1 MAYNASPSY
10 EHIFYVG
17 GTGISGITDLSMSY
31 SVARTPVNI
40 LGGGHIQP
48 VLAEPIQGEIS
59 FTRNYIYD
67 DPLIQLTG
75 DYGVDGSLIYASD
88 LSESNGQ
95 VIGFTSGYLTN
106 YSISAEV
113 GSIPEVR
120 CTFTVFGQLGSG
132 VRNGELDY
140 SGIHTLPHLCFL
152 NQDNIILSV
161 DQSDSNRITKF
172 SQEYNIT
179 RIPVYEL
186 KQKTS
191 QNYYAPTQVITQT
204 PVELSTNFTVEI
216 DDYYTAN
223 MIDNVRSGVYK
234 SLGVN
239 IKCPLKEGTL
249 DGLLDHNSEFIRDH
263 NNQIIQD
270 DGLGIT
276 AYNGNIPASGNL
288 LSESITTSVDGLLAI
303 DLQFRNFI

>member
-31 SVARTPVNI
+31 SVARRPINV

-48 VLAEPIQGEIS
+48 ILAEPPQGEIS
-59 FTRNYIYD
+59 FTRNYIYN
-67 DPLIQLTG
+67 DPLLDLTG

-88 LSESNGQ
+88 LNESAGQ

-106 YSISAEV
+106 YSISADV
-113 GSIPEVR
+113 GSIPQVR
-120 CTFTVFGQLGSG
+120 CTFVVFGQLGSG
-132 VRNGELDY
+132 VRGGELDY
-140 SGIHTLPHLCFL
+140 SGIYELPNLCFL

-179 RIPVYEL
+179 RTPVYDLRE
-186 KQKTS
+186 KTS

-204 PVELSTNFTVEI
+204 PVELSTNFTIEI

-234 SLGVN
+234 SLSVN
-239 IKCPLKEGTL
+239 IRCPIEEGTL
-249 DGLLDHNSEFIRDH
+249 DGLLDHDSEFIRDH
-263 NNQIIQD
+263 NNAIIQD
-270 DGLGIT
+270 DGRGIT
-276 AYNGNIPASGNL
+276 AYDGNIPASGNL
-288 LSESITTSVDGLLAI
+288 VSESITTSIDGLLAI
-303 DLQFRNFI
+303 DLQLKNFI

>member
-17 GTGISGITDLSMSY
+17 GTGISGVTDLSMSY
-31 SVARTPVNI
+31 SVARRPINV

-48 VLAEPIQGEIS
+48 ILAEPPQGEIS
-59 FTRNYIYD
+59 FTRNYIYN
-67 DPLIQLTG
+67 DPLLGLTG
-75 DYGVDGSLIYASD
+75 DYGVDGSLIYATD
-88 LSESNGQ
+88 LDENSGQ

-106 YSISAEV
+106 YSISADV
-113 GSIPEVR
+113 GSIPQVR
-120 CTFTVFGQLGSG
+120 CTFVVFGQLGSG
-132 VRNGELDY
+132 VRGGELDY
-140 SGIHTLPHLCFL
+140 SGIYELPNLCFL

-179 RIPVYEL
+179 RTPVYDLRE
-186 KQKTS
+186 KTS

-204 PVELSTNFTVEI
+204 PVELSTNFTIEI

-234 SLGVN
+234 SLSVN
-239 IKCPLKEGTL
+239 IRCPIEEGTL
-249 DGLLDHNSEFIRDH
+249 DGLLDHDSEFIRDH
-263 NNQIIQD
+263 NNAIIQD
-270 DGLGIT
+270 DGRGIT
-276 AYNGNIPASGNL
+276 AYDGNIPASGNL
-288 LSESITTSVDGLLAI
+288 VSESITTSVDGLLAI
-303 DLQFRNFI
+303 DLQFKNFI

>member
-17 GTGISGITDLSMSY
+17 GTGISGVTDLSMSY
-31 SVARTPVNI
+31 SVARRPINV

-48 VLAEPIQGEIS
+48 ILAEPPQGEIS
-59 FTRNYIYD
+59 FTRNYIYN
-67 DPLIQLTG
+67 DPLLGLTG

-88 LSESNGQ
+88 LNESAGQ

-106 YSISAEV
+106 YSISADV
-113 GSIPEVR
+113 GSIPQVR
-120 CTFTVFGQLGSG
+120 CTFVVFGQLGSG
-132 VRNGELDY
+132 VRGGELDY
-140 SGIHTLPHLCFL
+140 SGIYELPNLCFL

-179 RIPVYEL
+179 RTPVYDLRE
-186 KQKTS
+186 KTS

-204 PVELSTNFTVEI
+204 PVELSTNFTIEI

-234 SLGVN
+234 SLSVN
-239 IKCPLKEGTL
+239 IRCPIEEGTL
-249 DGLLDHNSEFIRDH
+249 DGLLDHDSEFIRDH
-263 NNQIIQD
+263 NNAIIQD
-270 DGLGIT
+270 DGRGIT
-276 AYNGNIPASGNL
+276 AYYGNIPTSGNL
-288 LSESITTSVDGLLAI
+288 VSESITTSVDGLLAI
-303 DLQFRNFI
+303 DLQFKNFI